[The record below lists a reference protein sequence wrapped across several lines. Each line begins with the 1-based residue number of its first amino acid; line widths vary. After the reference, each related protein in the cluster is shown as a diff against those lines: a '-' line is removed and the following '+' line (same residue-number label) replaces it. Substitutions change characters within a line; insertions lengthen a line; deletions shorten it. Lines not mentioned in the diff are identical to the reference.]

1 MMPVTVPSTVPG
13 VEQVLSACFFI
24 HLLTPVPKLS
34 VGYGFQRNMLGSLN
48 TSVREYDLLH

>member
-13 VEQVLSACFFI
+13 VEQVLNACFFI

-34 VGYGFQRNMLGSLN
+34 VGMAS
-48 TSVREYDLLH
+48 SAICWDP